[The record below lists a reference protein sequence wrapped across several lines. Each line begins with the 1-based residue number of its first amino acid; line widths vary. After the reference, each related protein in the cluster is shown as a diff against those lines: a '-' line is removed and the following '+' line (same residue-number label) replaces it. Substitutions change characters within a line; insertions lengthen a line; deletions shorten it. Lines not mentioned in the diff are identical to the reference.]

1 MKKEANEQ
9 MAGVKEIARR
19 GNVSIAT
26 VDRVIHNRTGV
37 SEKTK
42 NKINKII
49 NELNYQP
56 NLIAR
61 TLASRKVFDFAV
73 LIPHVSDESDYWRAP
88 LLGIEKAAAELQQFR
103 INIHPF
109 LFDQNEKESFIK
121 QVKKVLKL
129 RPDGVLVAP
138 YFIAETVAL
147 ANHCDETNTPY
158 VFINSDIPDLSSTC
172 YIGPDIYQSGFL
184 CGELIDYIAPDPS
197 KILVVNVSKEIKA
210 PRYNRLLRK
219 EEGLRSYFK
228 RAGKAH
234 TIVKTDI
241 RNTTDEGIRKSLS
254 KMFREHPDIRSVFVT
269 NSRVGSV
276 ARFLEGSGR
285 GDIFLL
291 GFDFLE
297 DNIAYLKKGVIDF
310 LICNRPLEQGYR
322 GIMSLY
328 RDVVVHSP
336 VDSQNLMPIDI
347 VTRQNCNYYQL

>member
-1 MKKEANEQ
+1 MKKEVTEQ
-9 MAGVKEIARR
+9 TSGVKEIARR

-42 NKINKII
+42 RKINKII
-49 NELNYQP
+49 ADLNYQP

-73 LIPHVSDESDYWRAP
+73 LIPHVSDESDYWSAP
-88 LLGIEKAAAELQQFR
+88 LSGIEKAAAELQQFR

-109 LFDQNEKESFIK
+109 LFDQNDKDSFIK
-121 QVKKVLKL
+121 QVELVLKL
-129 RPDGVLVAP
+129 QPDGVLVAP
-138 YFIAETVAL
+138 FFIAETVSL
-147 ANHCDETNTPY
+147 ANRCDETGIPY
-158 VFINSDIPDLSSTC
+158 VFINSDIPDLPSTC
-172 YIGPDIYQSGFL
+172 YIGPDLYQSGFL
-184 CGELIDYIAPDPS
+184 SGELIDYIAPDPS

-210 PRYNRLLRK
+210 PRHNRLLRK

-228 RAGKAH
+228 QAGKAH
-234 TIVKTDI
+234 PIVKTDI
-241 RNTTDEGIRKSLS
+241 RNTTDEGIRTSLS
-254 KMFREHPDIRSVFVT
+254 RVFRDHPDIRSVFVS

-276 ARFLEGSGR
+276 ASFIEQSGR
-285 GDIFLL
+285 EDIFLL

-297 DNIAYLKKGVIDF
+297 GNIAFLKKGIIDF

-328 RDVVVHSP
+328 RHVVMNSSFDP
-336 VDSQNLMPIDI
+336 QYLMPIDI
-347 VTRQNCNYYQL
+347 VTRQNCNYYKI